1 MNMSDENEVKP
12 IIESFKE
19 ELQQIF
25 LGNKDKVNQ
34 VLQNAK
40 GLVGNYLNLED
51 FKRKFSLYLLKELT
65 LMLKNGEINHAD
77 FFLDNMREN
86 VLWQPL
92 IKLIFAKRIEELKQC
107 KVLKKGKKY
116 NISGLKETYLGKFI
130 ADKLGFTRRTIISDQ
145 EYEKLISIIKKLKY
159 EIPVIIQPTET
170 EKFFEN

>member
-19 ELQQIF
+19 EFQQIF
-25 LGNKDKVNQ
+25 LGNKDKVDQ

-40 GLVGNYLNLED
+40 GLVGNYLNIED
-51 FKRKFSLYLLKELT
+51 FKRKFSLYLLKEIT
-65 LMLKNGEINHAD
+65 IMLKSGEINHKD

-92 IKLIFAKRIEELKQC
+92 IKLILAKRIEELKQC
-107 KVLKKGKKY
+107 KVLKKGRKY

-130 ADKLGFTRRTIISDQ
+130 VDKLGFTRRTIISDQ
-145 EYEKLISIIKKLKY
+145 EYEKLINIIKKLKY

>member
-1 MNMSDENEVKP
+1 MSDENEVKP

-40 GLVGNYLNLED
+40 GLVGKYLNLED

-65 LMLKNGEINHAD
+65 IMLKNGEINHAD

-130 ADKLGFTRRTIISDQ
+130 ADKLGFTRRTIVSDQ

>member
-34 VLQNAK
+34 ELQNAK
-40 GLVGNYLNLED
+40 GLVGKYLNLED

-65 LMLKNGEINHAD
+65 IMLKNGEINHSD

-130 ADKLGFTRRTIISDQ
+130 ADKLGFTRRTIVSDQ
-145 EYEKLISIIKKLKY
+145 EYEKLISVIKKLKY

>member
-40 GLVGNYLNLED
+40 GLVGKYFNLED

-130 ADKLGFTRRTIISDQ
+130 ADKLGFTRRTIVSDQ

>member
-40 GLVGNYLNLED
+40 GLVGKYLNLED

-65 LMLKNGEINHAD
+65 IMLKNGEINHSD
-77 FFLDNMREN
+77 FFLDNMRDN

-130 ADKLGFTRRTIISDQ
+130 ADKLGFTRRTIVSDQ
-145 EYEKLISIIKKLKY
+145 EYEKLIGVIKKLKY

>member
-1 MNMSDENEVKP
+1 MSDENEVKP
-12 IIESFKE
+12 IIESFKVE
-19 ELQQIF
+19 FQQIF
-25 LGNKDKVNQ
+25 LGNKDKVDQ

-40 GLVGNYLNLED
+40 GLVENYLNLED
-51 FKRKFSLYLLKELT
+51 FKRKFSLYLLKEIT
-65 LMLKNGEINHAD
+65 IMLKNGEINHSD

-107 KVLKKGKKY
+107 KVLKKGRKY

-130 ADKLGFTRRTIISDQ
+130 ADKLGFNRRTIISDQ
-145 EYEKLISIIKKLKY
+145 EYEKLINIIKKLKY

>member
-1 MNMSDENEVKP
+1 MIMSDENEVKQ

-19 ELQQIF
+19 EFQQIF
-25 LGNKDKVNQ
+25 LGNKDKVDQ
-34 VLQNAK
+34 VLENAK
-40 GLVGNYLNLED
+40 GLVGKYLNLED
-51 FKRKFSLYLLKELT
+51 FKRKFALYLLKEIT
-65 LMLKNGEINHAD
+65 IMLKNEEINHTD

-92 IKLIFAKRIEELKQC
+92 VKLILAKRIEELKQC
-107 KVLKKGKKY
+107 KVLKKGRKY

-130 ADKLGFTRRTIISDQ
+130 VDKLGFTRRTIISDQ
-145 EYEKLISIIKKLKY
+145 EYEKLVNIIKKLNY

>member
-40 GLVGNYLNLED
+40 GLVGKYLNLED

-130 ADKLGFTRRTIISDQ
+130 ADKLGFTRRTIVSDQ

>member
-1 MNMSDENEVKP
+1 MNMSDENEVNP
-12 IIESFKE
+12 IMESFKE
-19 ELQQIF
+19 EFQQIF
-25 LGNKDKVNQ
+25 LGNKDKIDQ

-51 FKRKFSLYLLKELT
+51 FKRKFSLYLLKEIT
-65 LMLKNGEINHAD
+65 IMLKNGEINHSD

-107 KVLKKGKKY
+107 KVLKKGRKY

-145 EYEKLISIIKKLKY
+145 EYEKLIGTIKKLKY

>member
-40 GLVGNYLNLED
+40 GLVGKYLNLED

-65 LMLKNGEINHAD
+65 IMLKNGEINHAD

-130 ADKLGFTRRTIISDQ
+130 ADKLGFTRRTIVSDQ

>member
-19 ELQQIF
+19 EFQQMF

-51 FKRKFSLYLLKELT
+51 FKRKFSLYLLKEIT
-65 LMLKNGEINHAD
+65 MMLKNGEINHSD

-107 KVLKKGKKY
+107 KVLKKGRKY

-145 EYEKLISIIKKLKY
+145 EYEKLIGTIKKLKY

>member
-19 ELQQIF
+19 EFQQMF

-51 FKRKFSLYLLKELT
+51 FKRKFSLYLLKEIT
-65 LMLKNGEINHAD
+65 IMLKNEEINHTD

-92 IKLIFAKRIEELKQC
+92 IKLILAKRIEELKQC
-107 KVLKKGKKY
+107 KVLKKGRKY

-130 ADKLGFTRRTIISDQ
+130 VDKLGFTRRTIISDQ
-145 EYEKLISIIKKLKY
+145 EYEKLIGTIKKLKY

>member
-1 MNMSDENEVKP
+1 MSDENEVKP

-19 ELQQIF
+19 DFQQIF
-25 LGNKDKVNQ
+25 LGNKDKVDQ

-40 GLVGNYLNLED
+40 GLVGNYLNIED
-51 FKRKFSLYLLKELT
+51 FKRKFSLYLLKEITIT
-65 LMLKNGEINHAD
+65 LKSGEINHKD

-92 IKLIFAKRIEELKQC
+92 IKLILAKRIEELKQC
-107 KVLKKGKKY
+107 KVLKKGRKY

-130 ADKLGFTRRTIISDQ
+130 VDKLGFTRRTIISDQ
-145 EYEKLISIIKKLKY
+145 EYEKLINIIKKLKY

>member
-40 GLVGNYLNLED
+40 GLVGKYLNLED

-65 LMLKNGEINHAD
+65 IMLKNGEINHAD

-107 KVLKKGKKY
+107 KVLKKGKKF

-130 ADKLGFTRRTIISDQ
+130 ADKLGFTRRTIVSDQ

>member
-40 GLVGNYLNLED
+40 GLVGKYLNLED

-65 LMLKNGEINHAD
+65 IMLKNGEINHSD

-130 ADKLGFTRRTIISDQ
+130 ADKLGFTRRTIVSDQ
-145 EYEKLISIIKKLKY
+145 EYEKLIGVIKKLKY

>member
-130 ADKLGFTRRTIISDQ
+130 ADKLGFTRRTIVSDQ